1 MIDEK
6 TQQQLMDYLFDEM
19 DSSER
24 TAFEK
29 KLRENDELR
38 QKFNELKST
47 RSLIGNYAAEIPE
60 RDFAKE
66 GDATKSHPA
75 IEKQSSG
82 LMRYS
87 LMAVAATF
95 LIAMFFVLFQTVQI
109 GQTDDGYFLAFG
121 TPPVQS
127 VSEGISEDEINQ
139 IIDQLR
145 TENALLMNAMIERV
159 QQEQN
164 AQFNESLTVLADYYE
179 DRRNRDLILF
189 TEGLLQLEENTA
201 TRINRT
207 NQALNGIIY
216 ALSNE

>member
-19 DSSER
+19 EPSER

-38 QKFNELKST
+38 QKLNELKTT
-47 RSLIGNYAAEIPE
+47 RSLIGNYAADIPE
-60 RDFAKE
+60 SEFVQQGIPDKDPA
-66 GDATKSHPA
+66 ATK
-75 IEKQSSG
+75 KQSSG

-109 GQTDDGYFLAFG
+109 GQTDNGFYLAFG

-145 TENALLMNAMIERV
+145 TENALLMNAMVERV

-164 AQFNESLTVLADYYE
+164 ALFNESLTVLADYYE

-216 ALSNE
+216 ALSSE